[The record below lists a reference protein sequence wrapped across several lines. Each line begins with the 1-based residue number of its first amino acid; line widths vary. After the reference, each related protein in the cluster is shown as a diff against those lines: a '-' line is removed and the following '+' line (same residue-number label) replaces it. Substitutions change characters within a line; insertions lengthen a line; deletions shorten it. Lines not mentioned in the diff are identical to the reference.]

1 MRSRGVDLTAVTAWE
16 ALKGPLRYGGVLEG
30 LERADLWGVW
40 TRREGGGVSELAK
53 ELVSRTSVF
62 VNPNKHGWRVWAGE
76 SESEEGRGR
85 GAWILVW
92 ALDDTEGRAALAA
105 LRSSGFEEDVD
116 WVAKATLW
124 TLRPTSSAAARAL
137 EIAEEI
143 AVAKG
148 RSRGLLANPHI
159 HRWTCGLGC
168 LRLGEALVHLGR
180 ESRGER
186 TSSVSQSKRA

>member
-1 MRSRGVDLTAVTAWE
+1 MDLTAVTAWE
-16 ALKGPLRYGGVLEG
+16 ALKGSLGYGRVLER

-40 TRREGGGVSELAK
+40 TRLEGRAVSELAE

-62 VNPNKHGWRVWAGE
+62 INPNKHSWRVWGGE
-76 SESEEGRGR
+76 SESEEGEGR

-105 LRSSGFEEDVD
+105 LRSSGFEARAD

-124 TLRPTSSAAARAL
+124 TLTPAASAAGRAL
-137 EIAEEI
+137 QLAEEI
-143 AVAKG
+143 AVARS

-159 HRWTCGLGC
+159 HRWACGLGC
-168 LRLGEALVHLGR
+168 LPLSQALVHLGHGLR
-180 ESRGER
+180 RER
-186 TSSVSQSKRA
+186 TPSVS